1 MVRPGAGG
9 GAAAVPMGLAS
20 APAAC
25 SRAPGWMDV
34 FAVGA
39 AGALLHTTWHGND
52 FAEFESL
59 GGVAREG
66 RAEEPLAG
74 PISATSC
81 GGQARRVSAAG
92 RPGRASATWGDAQEA
107 AP

>member
-39 AGALLHTTWHGND
+39 AGALLHTTWQGND

-81 GGQARRVSAAG
+81 GGQAVAG
-92 RPGRASATWGDAQEA
+92 GAGGGPGARSGKWWDRQSL
-107 AP
+107 